1 MTLFPGYRQI
11 RVTDP
16 IQQAVMPMLL
26 FYPTHVPPT
35 GAELGPYQFEVSP
48 EAEAAPGR
56 YPVVVIS
63 HGSGGTHILYR
74 TIAMH
79 LARHGYIVAVPEH
92 PGNNRLDNS
101 LYGTVDNLMNRPRH
115 IRLVL
120 DAVAEDGALGQV
132 TDIDQSAVVGH
143 SMGGY
148 TALAVA
154 GGHPLSKEGEPVKV
168 EKDERVRAIVLLA
181 PATAWYQAE
190 GALRE
195 VKTPILIMTGEH
207 DDITP
212 QWHADLVLN
221 GVAEPETVMFR
232 EVENAGHFSF
242 LSPFPPK
249 LAAGG
254 FPPTQDPEGFDREA
268 FHQTLPEDIRLFLDK
283 HLKPACYS
291 AAP

>member
-1 MTLFPGYRQI
+1 MRTFPGYRQLT
-11 RVTDP
+11 VHDP
-16 IQQAVMPMLL
+16 IQKAAMPVLV

-35 GAELGPYQFEVSP
+35 GTTLGPYQFEVSP
-48 EAEAAPGR
+48 EAPPAAGNF
-56 YPVVVIS
+56 PVVVIS

-79 LARHGYIVAVPEH
+79 LAAHGYVVAVPEH

-120 DAVAEDGALGQV
+120 DAIAADATLGGV
-132 TDIDQSAVVGH
+132 TNIDQAAVIGH

-148 TALAVA
+148 TALAVV
-154 GGHPLSKEGEPVKV
+154 GGKPWSKEGQPVEV
-168 EKDERVRAIVLLA
+168 ETDARVRVIVLLA
-181 PATAWYQAE
+181 PATAWYQPPETLQDVA
-190 GALRE
+190 
-195 VKTPILIMTGEH
+195 VPILMITGEL

-212 QWHADLVLN
+212 QWHADLVLKR
-221 GVAEPETVMFR
+221 VPDRAQ
-232 EVENAGHFSF
+232 VEHRVVEKAGHYSF

-254 FPPTQDPEGFDREA
+254 FPPTQDPEGFDRVA
-268 FHQTLPEDIRLFLDK
+268 FHEALPEEIRQFLDRY
-283 HLKPACYS
+283 LNR
-291 AAP
+291 